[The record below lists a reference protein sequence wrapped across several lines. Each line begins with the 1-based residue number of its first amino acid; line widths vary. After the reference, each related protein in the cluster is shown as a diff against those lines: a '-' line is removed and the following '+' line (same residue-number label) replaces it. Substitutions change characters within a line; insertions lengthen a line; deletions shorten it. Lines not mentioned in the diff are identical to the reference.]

1 MVKCLELFCFLN
13 WILVVVVNGYQ
24 FNSAKVQILKVG
36 ASCNTK
42 SGESG
47 VCKLLSKC
55 GVYLEGLQR
64 QTIEYNSIAICEHK
78 FYDEVVCCPDTPSN
92 PQLPNG
98 FRASIT
104 FKGKE
109 TFTEDP
115 FEIPFEV
122 QSVPEKI
129 LKAGSICQ
137 IKTGEAGVCK
147 LLSACEVYMEG
158 LQKQTI
164 EYSSIFICSFM
175 GLDEVICCPNNN
187 LPTNHNTIG
196 HIPTEP
202 PRMPRPP
209 FTGTIPSQNNI
220 KSRRP
225 GEILKSGA
233 ICQTKTGE
241 RGVCK
246 LLSSCGVY
254 LKGLQKQTIEYSSI
268 FICSFMGKDE
278 VVCCPNNHHR
288 QGHIPTEPPRMP
300 RPPIT
305 GTVPIPSEN
314 NTEIGRPK
322 KILKPGSICQ
332 AKTGET
338 GACKLLS
345 ACRVYLEGLE
355 KQTIEYSSIL
365 ICSFMDKDEVV
376 CCPNNHHRQGHIPTE
391 PPRMPRPPFTRTIP
405 SQNNTEIGR
414 PKKNLKSGSICQ
426 TKTGEPGVCKLLS
439 ACGVYLEG
447 LEKQTIEYSSILIC
461 SFMDTDEVV
470 CCPNNHHRQGHIP
483 TQPPRKPR
491 PPLTKP
497 SQSSTEI
504 GRPNKMLMSGS
515 ICKTK
520 TGELGVCKLL
530 SACGV
535 YLKGLQKESIEYSS
549 ILICSFMGQDEVI
562 CCPNNNLP
570 RNHNTIG
577 HIPTEPPRMPRP
589 PFTGAIPRQSNTE
602 VERPLSSSTDN
613 KGPNLWQKAMEGLN
627 ALKNLKVWRIF
638 KKDSPN

>member
-187 LPTNHNTIG
+187 LPTNHNTI
-196 HIPTEP
+196 
-202 PRMPRPP
+202 
-209 FTGTIPSQNNI
+209 
-220 KSRRP
+220 
-225 GEILKSGA
+225 
-233 ICQTKTGE
+233 
-241 RGVCK
+241 
-246 LLSSCGVY
+246 
-254 LKGLQKQTIEYSSI
+254 
-268 FICSFMGKDE
+268 
-278 VVCCPNNHHR
+278 
-288 QGHIPTEPPRMP
+288 GHIPTEPPRMP